1 LTGALVVVLPVFGLL
16 GLGYAA
22 ARFGLLS
29 YQAGEGLS
37 AFVFTF
43 CIPPLIFRTMATAS
57 LPDSQ
62 PWGYWGA
69 YFLGLALSWGA
80 AMALGRAVFQLHP
93 RENVVAGFAA
103 AQSNTALVGIP
114 LLLEAFGDAGAV
126 PLFLLLAVHLPV
138 TLTSATLLMEG
149 PQGLHP
155 LRLIKTLLLNPIL
168 LGLIAGLA
176 FRGFEAP
183 YGGALRVIVDYL
195 ANAAVPCALVA
206 MGLALRRYG
215 LQADLKLTAMIV
227 ALKLFIHPAL
237 VYLLAHK
244 VFAMPPVWSG
254 VAVLFAA
261 MPSGINAYLFAERYR
276 TGVALAS
283 SAITLTT
290 GLSVASATFW
300 LWMLGVGKN

>member
-1 LTGALVVVLPVFGLL
+1 MSGVLVVVLPVFGLL

-37 AFVFTF
+37 EFVFTF

-69 YFLGLALSWGA
+69 YFLGLALSWA
-80 AMALGRAVFQLHP
+80 LAMAIGRAVFKLDA

-103 AQSNTALVGIP
+103 GQSNTALIGIP

-126 PLFLLLAVHLPV
+126 PLFLLLAVHLPI
-138 TLTSATLLMEG
+138 TMTSATLLMEG
-149 PQGLHP
+149 PHGLHP
-155 LRLIKTLLLNPIL
+155 LALAKRLLLNPIL
-168 LGLIAGLA
+168 LGLMAGLA
-176 FRGFEAP
+176 FRGLGAP

-215 LQADLKLTAMIV
+215 LQADVKLTATIA
-227 ALKLFIHPAL
+227 ALKLFVHPAA
-237 VYLLAHK
+237 VYVLAHK
-244 VFAMPPVWSG
+244 VFTMPPVWSG

-261 MPSGINAYLFAERYR
+261 MPSGVNAYLFAERYR
-276 TGVALAS
+276 TGVALSS
-283 SAITLTT
+283 SAIALSTA
-290 GLSVASATFW
+290 LSVASAAFW
-300 LWMLGVGKN
+300 LWMLGIGGN